1 MSKIKYI
8 AHDLRNQSEY
18 GDLVSCT
25 NCDETM
31 LVDIGTDTCPLCGK
45 SGCLTWTDEEKPEW
59 DGTEEELLFI

>member
-8 AHDLRNQSEY
+8 AHDLRNQSGY

-31 LVDIGTDTCPLCGK
+31 LVDTGTDICPLCGK
-45 SGCLTWTDEEKPEW
+45 SGYLTWTDEEVSEW